1 MFFYL
6 CVMRRVAVEVD
17 ADWRVPQRLTHR
29 TDEGIHTELRGWA
42 APESAQDR
50 RASALGLAHGRE
62 GSSVEAAVAS
72 LPPIDAPETA
82 SLLVAPGV
90 RGGPPLPSGTEPR
103 PRGGPAPAD

>member
-1 MFFYL
+1 
-6 CVMRRVAVEVD
+6 MRRVAVEVD
-17 ADWRVPQRLTHR
+17 ADWRVPQRLTHLWG
-29 TDEGIHTELRGWA
+29 EGVRTELRGWA
-42 APESAQDR
+42 APDSAQDQ
-50 RASALGLAHGRE
+50 RASRIGIAHGRA
-62 GSSVEAAVAS
+62 GLSVEAAVAS